1 MCGDTEFPAGVFDD
15 LWILCYPCGW
25 PVGAN
30 AGDSGLLLYLSEDG
44 AIAGA
49 ELQNK
54 IYDRGCRPARL
65 KIVVASLVANDK
77 LSRKLPT
84 FNTEG

>member
-1 MCGDTEFPAGVFDD
+1 MCTNPEPPAGVFDD

-30 AGDSGLLLYLSEDG
+30 AGDSGLLLYLSEAG

-54 IYDRGCRPARL
+54 IYDRGCSPVRLKSVVARL
-65 KIVVASLVANDK
+65 VADDK
-77 LSRKLPT
+77 LSRNLPA